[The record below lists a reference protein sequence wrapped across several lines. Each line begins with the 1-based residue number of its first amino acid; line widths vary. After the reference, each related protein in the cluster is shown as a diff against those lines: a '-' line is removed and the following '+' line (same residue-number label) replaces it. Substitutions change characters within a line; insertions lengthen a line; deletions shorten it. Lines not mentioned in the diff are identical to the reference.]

1 MMNEDFFNIDDDPE
15 MEFETIID
23 PIERDPKY
31 KDIFEKIDSEV
42 WEELKD
48 NRYKDSFG
56 FCHFFWNRK
65 QEILKKKYNINWKT
79 PPEMNPDEMFD

>member
-1 MMNEDFFNIDDDPE
+1 MVNKDFFNTDDDPE
-15 MEFETIID
+15 MEFETITD

-31 KDIFEKIDSEV
+31 KDIFERIDSEV
-42 WEELKD
+42 WEDLKD
-48 NRYKDSFG
+48 NPYKDLFG

-65 QEILKKKYNINWKT
+65 QEILKEKYNITWNT